1 MPSLKGNLSSS
12 TLVHIV
18 FEHDGQ
24 RRWFNHTDR
33 KRDDRTGSWYTLP
46 VVGTEAHESKP
57 MTLEMALISQRRW
70 RELGMECRLALEPTG
85 EFIDSDSKIEN
96 PPWEHTNYLV
106 TCDENG
112 LPSESLDAQFV
123 YNIKAV
129 RTVNGRAFVLKFETP
144 ILQNQ
149 SQFSDFEE
157 GPEMCVRRAF
167 DRGLTKLEP
176 PKPNPHLE
184 ARRLETERRAAQAT
198 RLPNNLRP
206 GDR

>member
-1 MPSLKGNLSSS
+1 MPSLKGTLSSG
-12 TLVHIV
+12 TLVHVV

-33 KRDDRTGSWYTLP
+33 KRDDRTGAWYTLP
-46 VVGTEAHESKP
+46 VVGTEAHESER
-57 MTLEMALISQRRW
+57 MTLEMALVSQRRW
-70 RELGMECRLALEPTG
+70 KEIGIECRLALEPNG
-85 EFIDSDSKIEN
+85 EFIDSDLKIEN
-96 PPWEHTNYLV
+96 PPWEHKNYLV

-112 LPSESLDAQFV
+112 LPSESLDAPFA
-123 YNIKAV
+123 YPIKAV
-129 RTVNGRAFVLKFETP
+129 HTVNGRAFVLKFETA

-149 SQFSDFEE
+149 SQFSSFEE
-157 GPEMCVRRAF
+157 GPEMCLRRAF

-184 ARRLETERRAAQAT
+184 ARRIEAQRQANQQAT
-198 RLPNNLRP
+198 SIPGLRP